1 MNISNTDV
9 SRLIL
14 IKGLCESADDFLHR
28 ISWKNETPKLDD
40 SPKESLTEIL
50 QLIGIVSAWLSPA
63 FKNATHTQMMWGFLA
78 SLRHNSNHDSSRW
91 SELDMEITHN
101 DIRVLNELCDYWIE
115 TGETATPRLKS
126 KGAW

>member
-1 MNISNTDV
+1 MKISKMDL
-9 SRLIL
+9 SRLML

-28 ISWKNETPKLDD
+28 VSWSIEKPRLDD

-50 QLIGIVSAWLSPA
+50 RVIGIISAWLSPA

-78 SLRHNSNHDSSRW
+78 SLRCHYDSDDRRW
-91 SELDMEITHN
+91 SELDMEIAHN
-101 DIRVLNELCDYWIE
+101 DIRVLDELCEYWIE
-115 TGETATPRLKS
+115 TERTGTPPLKT